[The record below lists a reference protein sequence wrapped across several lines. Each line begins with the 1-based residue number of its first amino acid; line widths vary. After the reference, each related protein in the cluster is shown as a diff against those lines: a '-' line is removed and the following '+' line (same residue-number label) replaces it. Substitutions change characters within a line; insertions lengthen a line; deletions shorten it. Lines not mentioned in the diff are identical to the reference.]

1 MPAQAGIQRGGVDD
15 GIHPLLQEGLGGVP
29 PPGGTCPSTLT
40 LGAGFKPPLR
50 FAKGRRSPK
59 DRHKNAGDGC
69 PLNHQTFA
77 VTTNII
83 GLVDHNF

>member
-40 LGAGFKPPLR
+40 LGAGFKPVL
-50 FAKGRRSPK
+50 
-59 DRHKNAGDGC
+59 
-69 PLNHQTFA
+69 
-77 VTTNII
+77 
-83 GLVDHNF
+83 